1 MARRRAKPEGEA
13 PDAVVAK
20 ALNETLAGWQEH
32 QNRLLRFN
40 RAYQI
45 WRGTA
50 NNRLPAQQ
58 RVWDSRMR
66 IKYGMQVVDQT
77 MVNVVQGVP
86 KAVCTPRRPQD
97 VDAAKAMEQI
107 LGYFTDLDH
116 LVESE
121 PVIVQQALVYGVSP
135 AKNVWL
141 YSEKDVV
148 RGWNPQA
155 NRWEPGV
162 VRIVQDDRPSL
173 IPWDAYNCWW
183 EPLAPDPDKAG
194 YIVLREYASKDD
206 LERRR
211 YNDDSKVGMLK
222 NLDLLYQ
229 AGTTRVPQPT
239 AQNTLLGYPQ
249 GTTELYQNRFEIWEI
264 WRDDRLTIIGNRTI
278 LLYDGPKPYWM
289 PGKPVVIGNS
299 RPDFLRIE
307 GISETELVDDI
318 QQALWTHENLVMENM
333 KMTVMRGATV
343 RETVPDIAQLVL
355 RPNYLWP
362 VTDHDDVKFQD
373 PPPMAPEAYEQRNT
387 LVAAMQYVTGISPV
401 VTGNAP
407 NPGADQGT
415 ATGISTLSG
424 AASKLLEFKARLIAT
439 RVYQRSY
446 EQWKDLTHQFLSAP
460 MSVKLSG
467 AALAA
472 NLKAGGDGWA
482 DYGPQNIYGDY
493 DVRVL
498 AGEESLNRGQK
509 RAEAVAVANAM
520 APYIQ
525 AFPAI
530 IKPIIEQVGLSYGWT
545 DIDQILDQVSQSA
558 QPAPPAAPLPGAP
571 APNMLNGALAP
582 QPQAALLAG
591 NAR

>member
-1 MARRRAKPEGEA
+1 MARSRRAKPETGDASEA
-13 PDAVVAK
+13 VTRAIR
-20 ALNETLAGWQEH
+20 ETLPGCQEH
-32 QNRLLRFN
+32 QNRTLRFN

-50 NNRLPAQQ
+50 GNRLPAQQ
-58 RVWDSRMR
+58 RIWDSRMR

-97 VDAAKAMEQI
+97 VQAAKAMEQI
-107 LGYFTDLDH
+107 LGYYTDLDH

-121 PVIVQQALVYGVSP
+121 PAIVQQALVYGVSP

-141 YSEKDVV
+141 YREKDVV
-148 RGWNPQA
+148 RGWNPEA
-155 NRWEPGV
+155 NRWEPGTA
-162 VRIVQDDRPSL
+162 RIVQDDRPTM
-173 IPWDAYNCWW
+173 IPWDAYDCWW
-183 EPLAPDPDKAG
+183 EPLAPDPDKAQ
-194 YIVLREYASKDD
+194 YIVLREYASKDA
-206 LERRR
+206 LEARR
-211 YNDDSKVGMLK
+211 YNPDNKVGMLK

-229 AGTTRVPQPT
+229 SGQTRVPQPT
-239 AQNTLLGYPQ
+239 AQNTLLGYPS
-249 GTTELYQNRFEIWEI
+249 GTTDLHQNRFEIWEI
-264 WRDDRLTIIGNRTI
+264 WRDDRLTIIGNRTV

-318 QQALWTHENLVMENM
+318 QQALWTHENLVMENL

-362 VTDHDDVKFQD
+362 VTDHDDVHFQD
-373 PPPMAPEAYEQRNT
+373 PPPMAPEAYEQRST
-387 LVAAMQYVTGISPV
+387 LLGAMQYVTGINQSV
-401 VTGNAP
+401 AGTAQQ
-407 NPGADQGT
+407 GADPT
-415 ATGISTLSG
+415 ATTTSTLYS
-424 AASKLLEFKARLIAT
+424 AASKILEFKARLIAT

-460 MSVKLSG
+460 MAVKLSG
-467 AALAA
+467 TALQE
-472 NLKAGGDGWA
+472 NLKQGGDGWA
-482 DYGPQNIYGDY
+482 AYGPQEIYGDY
-493 DVRVL
+493 DVRVQ

-509 RAEAVAVANAM
+509 RAEAVAVANAL

-525 AFPAI
+525 LFPALA
-530 IKPIIEQVGLSYGWT
+530 KPIVEQVGLAYGWE
-545 DIDQILDQVSQSA
+545 DIDSVLDQVQQAA
-558 QPAPPAAPLPGAP
+558 QAPPAAAPLPGSP
-571 APNMLNGALAP
+571 SPLTQNGAVVP
-582 QPQAALLAG
+582 QPMQALLAG